1 MLEMTHAKSTFS
13 PGPPDDAVANPTKPL
28 SRTVG
33 IAVFDDFSLAPAAQ
47 IVEIIDLA
55 NRLHGASTQSAPFYH
70 PIFLSSSGE
79 HVRSSAQIAVLAQ
92 PLPKG
97 QALRSIFIAGG
108 EGIRAA
114 ARDTRLKTWLR
125 RAHSGTATVWPI
137 GNGGTLLRSAD
148 LQDKHCAAVTSPDPG
163 GTSSSTPIPT
173 AVRVAL
179 DVARRDL
186 GEAVSQRISAQ
197 LRWETQP
204 NAALLR
210 ESSAPVAQRIR
221 IAARWLAENCGRR
234 ISVKDAADIAHMSDR
249 SFLRHFHSEMGMKP
263 SGYLRHVRLQ
273 LACALLAESA
283 LPVDKIARRCGL
295 HSGECFARTFR
306 QEFHLSP
313 TEYRDEA
320 RASRV

>member
-1 MLEMTHAKSTFS
+1 MLEMTYAKSSFS
-13 PGPPDDAVANPTKPL
+13 PSPPQDVVTTLTKLL

-33 IAVFDDFSLAPAAQ
+33 IVVFDDFSLAPAAQ
-47 IVEIIDLA
+47 IVEIFDLA
-55 NRLHGASTQSAPFYH
+55 NRIHGASTQNAPFYR

-79 HVRSSAQIAVLAQ
+79 HVCSSAQIAVLAQ
-92 PLPKG
+92 PLPEG

-108 EGIRAA
+108 EGVRAA
-114 ARDTRLKTWLR
+114 AHDTRLKAWLR

-137 GNGGTLLRSAD
+137 GNGGALLRAAD
-148 LQDKHCAAVTSPDPG
+148 LQDKHGAAVASPEPA
-163 GTSSSTPIPT
+163 GTSAPATIPA

-179 DVARRDL
+179 DVARHDL

-204 NAALLR
+204 NAAVLQA
-210 ESSAPVAQRIR
+210 SSAPVAQRIR
-221 IAARWLAENCGRR
+221 IAARWLAENCSRR
-234 ISVKDAADIAHMSDR
+234 ISVRDAADVAHMSDR
-249 SFLRHFHSEMGMKP
+249 SFLRHFRSEMGMKP
-263 SGYLRHVRLQ
+263 SEHLRRVRLQ
-273 LACALLAESA
+273 LACALLAESG

-306 QEFHLSP
+306 QAFHLSP
-313 TEYRDEA
+313 TEYRDQA